1 MTDGVHDVVLG
12 GQEMDFE
19 TIGTPSQRQTF
30 DAVWARLDEQLT
42 GNAAYDLPILKH
54 YLDACD
60 EICLAPSDLRTAI
73 IGVMMGYRPDGA
85 SEQFAEVT
93 DFVAHRAGLEMSRA
107 KEAADSGDF
116 NEAMHIMT
124 RLMSRINLLF
134 KRFQKST
141 IFDFRDDFD
150 AFTYRHA
157 NYVEGMLYLTPFAVS
172 QGHQFIGKLY
182 LKLNDIERAI
192 AALRC
197 AVAWNPVC
205 AGYYFDL
212 ASAYYQRRDFKMHAS
227 NTSIAYRYLRT
238 ADDYRRFYFET
249 ARQFDNE
256 ADHKFAAEMYK
267 LSLAFGENPRARGSL
282 EYIEKTWFKCA
293 TPPLSLDHLKA
304 SCREHNIS
312 FGPSLNFMCDVD
324 EYIAKIPENA
334 LSNSLS
340 AEKQSVLAVWNSI
353 V

>member
-54 YLDACD
+54 YLDVCD

-182 LKLNDIERAI
+182 LKLNDIERVI
-192 AALRC
+192 VTLR
-197 AVAWNPVC
+197 
-205 AGYYFDL
+205 FDV
-212 ASAYYQRRDFKMHAS
+212 
-227 NTSIAYRYLRT
+227 
-238 ADDYRRFYFET
+238 E
-249 ARQFDNE
+249 
-256 ADHKFAAEMYK
+256 
-267 LSLAFGENPRARGSL
+267 
-282 EYIEKTWFKCA
+282 
-293 TPPLSLDHLKA
+293 
-304 SCREHNIS
+304 
-312 FGPSLNFMCDVD
+312 
-324 EYIAKIPENA
+324 
-334 LSNSLS
+334 
-340 AEKQSVLAVWNSI
+340 
-353 V
+353 